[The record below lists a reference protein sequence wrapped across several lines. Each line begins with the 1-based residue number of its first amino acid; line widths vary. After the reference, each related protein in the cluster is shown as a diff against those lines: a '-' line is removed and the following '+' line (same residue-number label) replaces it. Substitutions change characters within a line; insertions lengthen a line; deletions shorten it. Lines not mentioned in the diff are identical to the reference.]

1 MAGST
6 SPVIRARNAKYQAG
20 RRAPGRSSSSS
31 SSYADRKATK
41 TPTNPYVVAILVI
54 MLSGGAI
61 FQILKLFGLD
71 TEPQDN
77 F

>member
-20 RRAPGRSSSSS
+20 RRPLGRSSSS

-41 TPTNPYVVAILVI
+41 PAANPYVVAILVI

-71 TEPQDN
+71 TEPQDT